1 MTDAD
6 SRLKQLAIWSIP
18 VAIVV
23 FALKYFAYYITGS
36 VALYS
41 DALESIVNVIAAIA
55 AYVAILISMKP
66 ADNDHPFGHTK
77 AEYFSAILEGAMI
90 FVAAIMILR
99 ESWPLLTSSH
109 LPEQPGYGLA
119 INLAASAINA
129 IWAFILIKQGKISH
143 SPALKAD
150 GMHLM
155 TDVFTSFGVLAGL
168 LAAILTG
175 WAILDPVLAIIVALN
190 ILWQGWKVINNSVQG
205 LMDVGVELEE
215 TMRIRDTISSHAAG
229 AIEAHDLRTR
239 VAGQVTFIEFHLVV
253 PSKMTVGDAHDICNR
268 IEDALKQEIEKARIV
283 IHIEPEEE
291 AKLPKGTTAVPIA

>member
-1 MTDAD
+1 MTDAN

-41 DALESIVNVIAAIA
+41 DALESIVNVIAAIGA
-55 AYVAILISMKP
+55 FVAIIISMKP

-90 FVAAIMILR
+90 FVAAIMILH
-99 ESWPLLTSSH
+99 ESWPLLTSTH

-129 IWAFILIKQGKISH
+129 IWALVLIKQGRISH

-168 LAAILTG
+168 LAAILSG

-215 TMRIRDTISSHAAG
+215 TMRIRDIISSHAAG

-268 IEDALKQEIEKARIV
+268 IEDALKQEIENARIV

>member
-1 MTDAD
+1 MIDANLK
-6 SRLKQLAIWSIP
+6 LKQLAIWSIP

-23 FALKYFAYYITGS
+23 FALKYFAYYVTGS

-55 AYVAILISMKP
+55 AYIAIVISMKP
-66 ADNDHPFGHTK
+66 ADEDHPFGHNK
-77 AEYFSAILEGAMI
+77 AEYFSAVIEGAMI
-90 FVAAIMILR
+90 FVAAIMILH
-99 ESWPLLTSSH
+99 ESWPSLADAH
-109 LPEQPGYGLA
+109 LPEQPGVGLL
-119 INLAASAINA
+119 INLGAGVINA
-129 IWAFILIKQGKISH
+129 VWALVLIKQGRISH

-150 GMHLM
+150 GLHLM

-168 LAAILTG
+168 LAAIFTG
-175 WAILDPVLAIIVALN
+175 WAILDPLLAIIVALN
-190 ILWQGWKVINNSVQG
+190 ILWQGFKVMNNSVQG
-205 LMDVGVELEE
+205 LMDVGVELKE
-215 TMRIRDTISSHAAG
+215 TMLIKDIISSHAAG

-253 PSKMTVGDAHDICNR
+253 PSAMTVGDAHDICNR
-268 IEDALKQEIEKARIV
+268 IEDALKKEIENARIV

>member
-23 FALKYFAYYITGS
+23 FALKYFAYYVTGS

-129 IWAFILIKQGKISH
+129 IWALILIKQGKISH

-268 IEDALKQEIEKARIV
+268 IEDALKKEVENARIV

>member
-1 MTDAD
+1 
-6 SRLKQLAIWSIP
+6 
-18 VAIVV
+18 
-23 FALKYFAYYITGS
+23 
-36 VALYS
+36 
-41 DALESIVNVIAAIA
+41 
-55 AYVAILISMKP
+55 
-66 ADNDHPFGHTK
+66 
-77 AEYFSAILEGAMI
+77 MI
-90 FVAAIMILR
+90 FVAAIMILH
-99 ESWPLLTSSH
+99 ESWPLLTSTH

-119 INLAASAINA
+119 INLLASVINA
-129 IWAFILIKQGKISH
+129 IWALVLIKQGRISH

-168 LAAILTG
+168 LAAILSG

-215 TMRIRDTISSHAAG
+215 TMRIRDIISSHAAG

-239 VAGQVTFIEFHLVV
+239 VAGQITFIEFHLVV

>member
-23 FALKYFAYYITGS
+23 FALKYFAYYVTGS

-129 IWAFILIKQGKISH
+129 IWALILIKQGKISH

-168 LAAILTG
+168 IAAILTG

-268 IEDALKQEIEKARIV
+268 IEDALKKEVENARIV

>member
-1 MTDAD
+1 MTDAN

-23 FALKYFAYYITGS
+23 FALKYFAYYVTGS

-129 IWAFILIKQGKISH
+129 IWALILIKQGKISH

-268 IEDALKQEIEKARIV
+268 IEDALKQEIENARIV

>member
-1 MTDAD
+1 MIDAN
-6 SRLKQLAIWSIP
+6 SKLKQLAIWSIP

-23 FALKYFAYYITGS
+23 FVLKYFAYYVTGS

-55 AYVAILISMKP
+55 AYIAIVISMKP
-66 ADNDHPFGHTK
+66 ADEDHPFGHNK
-77 AEYFSAILEGAMI
+77 AEYFSAVIEGAMI

-99 ESWPLLTSSH
+99 ESWPLLASTH
-109 LPEQPGYGLA
+109 LPEKPGYGLG

-129 IWAFILIKQGKISH
+129 IWAFILIKQGRISH

-150 GMHLM
+150 GLHLM

-168 LAAILTG
+168 MAAIFTG
-175 WAILDPVLAIIVALN
+175 WAIVDPLLAIIVALN
-190 ILWQGWKVINNSVQG
+190 ILWQGFKVMNNSVQG
-205 LMDVGVELEE
+205 LMDVGVELKE
-215 TMRIRDTISSHAAG
+215 TMLIKDIISSHAAG

-253 PSKMTVGDAHDICNR
+253 PSAMTVGNAHDICNR
-268 IEDALKQEIEKARIV
+268 IEDALKKEIENARIV

>member
-23 FALKYFAYYITGS
+23 FALKYFAYYVTGS

-55 AYVAILISMKP
+55 AYIAIIISMKP

-129 IWAFILIKQGKISH
+129 IWAFILIQQGKISH

-268 IEDALKQEIEKARIV
+268 IEDALKKEVENARIV

>member
-1 MTDAD
+1 MIDAN
-6 SRLKQLAIWSIP
+6 SKLKQLAIWSIP

-23 FALKYFAYYITGS
+23 FALKYFAYYVTGS

-55 AYVAILISMKP
+55 AYFAIIISMKP
-66 ADNDHPFGHTK
+66 ADEDHPFGHNK
-77 AEYFSAILEGAMI
+77 AEYFSAVLEGAMI
-90 FVAAIMILR
+90 FVAAIMILH
-99 ESWPLLTSSH
+99 ESWPSLTDAR
-109 LPEQPGYGLA
+109 LPEQPGYGLL
-119 INLAASAINA
+119 INLAAGVINA
-129 IWAFILIKQGKISH
+129 VWALILIKQGRISH

-190 ILWQGWKVINNSVQG
+190 ILWQGFKVMNNSVQG
-205 LMDVGVELEE
+205 LMDVGVELKE
-215 TMRIRDTISSHAAG
+215 TMLIKDIISSHAAG

-253 PSKMTVGDAHDICNR
+253 PSAMTVGDAHDICNR
-268 IEDALKQEIEKARIV
+268 IEDALKKEIENARIV

>member
-1 MTDAD
+1 MTDAN

-41 DALESIVNVIAAIA
+41 DALESIVNVIAAIGA
-55 AYVAILISMKP
+55 FVAIIISMKP

-90 FVAAIMILR
+90 FVAAIMILH
-99 ESWPLLTSSH
+99 ESWPLLTSTH

-129 IWAFILIKQGKISH
+129 IWALILIKQGRISH

-168 LAAILTG
+168 LAAILSG

-215 TMRIRDTISSHAAG
+215 TMRIRDLISSHAAG

-268 IEDALKQEIEKARIV
+268 IEDALKQEIENAHIV

>member
-23 FALKYFAYYITGS
+23 FALKYFAYYVTGS

-55 AYVAILISMKP
+55 AYIAIIISMKP

-129 IWAFILIKQGKISH
+129 IWAFILIQQGKISH

-175 WAILDPVLAIIVALN
+175 WAVLDPVLAIIVALN

-268 IEDALKQEIEKARIV
+268 IEDALKKEVENARIV

>member
-129 IWAFILIKQGKISH
+129 IWALILIKQGKISH

-168 LAAILTG
+168 IAAILTG

-268 IEDALKQEIEKARIV
+268 IEDALKKEVENARIV

>member
-1 MTDAD
+1 MIDAN
-6 SRLKQLAIWSIP
+6 SKLKQLAIWSIP

-23 FALKYFAYYITGS
+23 FALKYFAYYVTGS

-55 AYVAILISMKP
+55 AYFAIIISMKP
-66 ADNDHPFGHTK
+66 ADEDHPFGHNK
-77 AEYFSAILEGAMI
+77 AEYFSAVLEGAMI
-90 FVAAIMILR
+90 FVAAIMILH
-99 ESWPLLTSSH
+99 ESWPSLTDAR
-109 LPEQPGYGLA
+109 LPEQPGYGLL
-119 INLAASAINA
+119 INLVAGVINA
-129 IWAFILIKQGKISH
+129 VWALILIKQGRISH

-190 ILWQGWKVINNSVQG
+190 ILWQGFKVMNNSVQG
-205 LMDVGVELEE
+205 LMDVGVELKE
-215 TMRIRDTISSHAAG
+215 TMLIKDIISSHAAG

-253 PSKMTVGDAHDICNR
+253 PSAMTVGDAHDICNR
-268 IEDALKQEIEKARIV
+268 IEDALKKEIENARIV

>member
-23 FALKYFAYYITGS
+23 FALKYFAYYVTGS

-55 AYVAILISMKP
+55 AYIAIIISMKP

-268 IEDALKQEIEKARIV
+268 IEDALKKEVENARIV

>member
-23 FALKYFAYYITGS
+23 FALKYFAYYVTGS

-55 AYVAILISMKP
+55 AYIAIIISMKP

-129 IWAFILIKQGKISH
+129 IWALILIKQGKISH

-168 LAAILTG
+168 IAAILTG

-205 LMDVGVELEE
+205 PMDVGVELEE

-268 IEDALKQEIEKARIV
+268 IEDALKKEVENARIV

>member
-129 IWAFILIKQGKISH
+129 IWAFILIQQGKISH

>member
-23 FALKYFAYYITGS
+23 FALKYFAYYVTGS

-55 AYVAILISMKP
+55 AYIAIIISMKP

-129 IWAFILIKQGKISH
+129 IWALILIKQGKISH

-168 LAAILTG
+168 IAAILTG

-268 IEDALKQEIEKARIV
+268 IEDALKKEVENARIV

>member
-1 MTDAD
+1 MTDAN

-23 FALKYFAYYITGS
+23 FALKYFAYYVTGS

-129 IWAFILIKQGKISH
+129 IWALILIKQGKISH

-268 IEDALKQEIEKARIV
+268 IEDALKKEVENARIV

>member
-1 MTDAD
+1 MTDAN

-23 FALKYFAYYITGS
+23 FALKYFAYYVTGS

-90 FVAAIMILR
+90 FVAAIMILH
-99 ESWPLLTSSH
+99 ESWPLLTSTH

-119 INLAASAINA
+119 INLIASVINA
-129 IWAFILIKQGKISH
+129 IWALVLIKQGRISH

-168 LAAILTG
+168 LAAILSG

-215 TMRIRDTISSHAAG
+215 TMRIRDIISSHAAG

-268 IEDALKQEIEKARIV
+268 IEDALKQEIENARIV

>member
-23 FALKYFAYYITGS
+23 FALKYFAYYVTGS

-99 ESWPLLTSSH
+99 ESWPLLTSGH

-129 IWAFILIKQGKISH
+129 IWALILIKQGKISH

-253 PSKMTVGDAHDICNR
+253 PSKMTVGNAHDICNR
-268 IEDALKQEIEKARIV
+268 IEDALKKEVENARIV

>member
-1 MTDAD
+1 MTDAN

-129 IWAFILIKQGKISH
+129 IWALILIKQGKISH

-268 IEDALKQEIEKARIV
+268 IEDALKKEVENARIV

>member
-23 FALKYFAYYITGS
+23 FALKYFAYYVTGS

-55 AYVAILISMKP
+55 AYIAIIISMKP

-129 IWAFILIKQGKISH
+129 IWALILIKQGKISH

-268 IEDALKQEIEKARIV
+268 IEDALKKEVENARIV

>member
-1 MTDAD
+1 MIDAN
-6 SRLKQLAIWSIP
+6 SKLKQLAIWSIP

-23 FALKYFAYYITGS
+23 FVLKYFAYYVTGS

-55 AYVAILISMKP
+55 AYIAIVISMKP
-66 ADNDHPFGHTK
+66 ADEDHPFGHNK
-77 AEYFSAILEGAMI
+77 AEYFSAVIEGAMI

-99 ESWPLLTSSH
+99 ESWHLLASTH
-109 LPEQPGYGLA
+109 LPEKPGYGLG

-129 IWAFILIKQGKISH
+129 IWAIVLIKQGRISH

-150 GMHLM
+150 GLHLM

-168 LAAILTG
+168 MAAIFTG
-175 WAILDPVLAIIVALN
+175 WAIVDPLLAIIVALN
-190 ILWQGWKVINNSVQG
+190 ILWQGFKVMNNSVQG
-205 LMDVGVELEE
+205 LMDVGVELKE
-215 TMRIRDTISSHAAG
+215 TMLIKDIISSHAAG

-253 PSKMTVGDAHDICNR
+253 PSAMTVGNAHDICNR
-268 IEDALKQEIEKARIV
+268 IEDALKKEIENARIV

>member
-1 MTDAD
+1 MTDAN

-23 FALKYFAYYITGS
+23 FALKYFAYYVTGS

-90 FVAAIMILR
+90 FVAAIMILH
-99 ESWPLLTSSH
+99 ESWPLLTSTH

-129 IWAFILIKQGKISH
+129 IWALVLIKQGRISH

-168 LAAILTG
+168 LAAILSG

-215 TMRIRDTISSHAAG
+215 TMRIRDIISSHAAG

-268 IEDALKQEIEKARIV
+268 IEDALKQEIENARIV